1 MFFSQCIAERHS
13 RQSLTWTQR
22 IAAAVGIAKGIQFLH
37 TVAGVYSN
45 NIKITDVLL
54 DQNLVAKISSYNL
67 PLMAESM
74 AKVQRFFF
82 PPVGQSI
89 HFIGPSVLSSS
100 MTVITSQVSRG
111 ISSSGSKDPSDDER
125 LVMNNFNVCS
135 HP

>member
-1 MFFSQCIAERHS
+1 MR
-13 RQSLTWTQR
+13 RSLTWTQR

-74 AKVQRFFF
+74 AKVQQRSIFS
-82 PPVGQSI
+82 VVVVQSI
-89 HFIGPSVLSSS
+89 RLLGPFVLSSS
-100 MTVITSQVSRG
+100 
-111 ISSSGSKDPSDDER
+111 
-125 LVMNNFNVCS
+125 
-135 HP
+135 